1 MKAIVLAAGYATRL
15 QPYTTNFPK
24 PLLKVDGR
32 PLLDFT
38 IESILAAGITDI
50 FVVTNHRFFA
60 HFAAWR
66 DHFCEHRK
74 DANIVVVDDGT
85 STNEDRL
92 GSIGDLAFTIDQH
105 GIDDDLLVTCADKRF
120 SFDLADFVATFRTT
134 GGAVTTCI
142 DTGSPE
148 IIRKRFGC
156 VRVEDGR
163 IVEFVE
169 KPENPPSGIKSI
181 AFYIYPRAVI
191 GLLPEYLASGE
202 NCDAP
207 GNLIRWL
214 IPRLP
219 VHPWFVD
226 DASCSDVGNPA
237 SYEAVYQGRKVR
249 ISEDQMD
256 ELPTLANAPDIA
268 LIYLQVADSA
278 SEKQAALAPYPTP
291 VNVVL
296 AADVPADAEQQAI
309 WA

>member
-15 QPYTTNFPK
+15 QPYTTHFPK

-38 IESILAAGITDI
+38 IESILAAGIVDI
-50 FVVTNHRFFA
+50 YVVTNHRFFA

-66 DHFCEHRK
+66 NRFCALRK
-74 DANIVVVDDGT
+74 DANIVIVDDGT
-85 STNEDRL
+85 SSNDDRL

-120 SFDLADFVATFRTT
+120 SFDLADFVATFRAK

-148 IIRKRFGC
+148 LIRKRFGC
-156 VRVEDGR
+156 VRLENDR

-191 GLLPEYLASGE
+191 DLLPEYLASGE

-214 IPRLP
+214 IPRIP

-226 DASCSDVGNPA
+226 DDSCSDVGNPG
-237 SYEAVYQGRKVR
+237 SYEAVYQGRKVLLR
-249 ISEDQMD
+249 EDQAD
-256 ELPTLANAPDIA
+256 QLSALANDSTVA

-278 SEKQAALAPYPTP
+278 SQRQAQLAPLPTP
-291 VNVVL
+291 VNVVTES
-296 AADVPADAEQQAI
+296 DVPRGLEI
-309 WA
+309 G

>member
-38 IESILAAGITDI
+38 IESILATGAVDTIY
-50 FVVTNHRFFA
+50 VVTNHRFFT

-66 DHFCEHRK
+66 ERFCELRK
-74 DANIVVVDDGT
+74 DADIVVVDDGT
-85 STNEDRL
+85 GSNDDRL
-92 GSIGDLAFTIDQH
+92 GSIGDLAFAIEQH
-105 GIDDDLLVTCADKRF
+105 GIDDDILVTCADKRF
-120 SFDLADFVATFRTT
+120 SFDLADFVATFRAT

-148 IIRKRFGC
+148 LIRNRFGC

-191 GLLPEYLASGE
+191 ELLPEYLASGE
-202 NCDAP
+202 NRDAP

-214 IPRLP
+214 IPRIP

-226 DASCSDVGNPA
+226 DDSCSDVGNPA
-237 SYEAVYQGRKVR
+237 SYEAVYQGRTAVLPKAA
-249 ISEDQMD
+249 ID
-256 ELPTLANAPDIA
+256 ELGELAADPSVA
-268 LIYLQVADSA
+268 LIYLQVAE
-278 SEKQAALAPYPTP
+278 SEVAQWQARIDAAPLPTP
-291 VNVVL
+291 VNVIG
-296 AADVPADAEQQAI
+296 AEAI
-309 WA
+309 